1 MKALAIIPFMLAA
14 CSSTP
19 QYVVQQPAPVEQ
31 NTALVVDREIS
42 MLSRNEV
49 INGVKE
55 CEESGLRPVMITARR
70 RINGFLSTAP
80 VDVTCAPR
88 YDK

>member
-1 MKALAIIPFMLAA
+1 MKALAIIPFILVG

-19 QYVVQQPAPVEQ
+19 QQYTQYEQ
-31 NTALVVDREIS
+31 NTALVVEREINV
-42 MLSRNEV
+42 LTRNEV

-55 CEESGLRPVMITARR
+55 CEGNGLRPVMVTARR

>member
-1 MKALAIIPFMLAA
+1 MKLLALIPFILVG

-19 QYVVQQPAPVEQ
+19 QQYPHMEQ
-31 NTALVVDREIS
+31 NTALVVDREINV
-42 MLSRNEV
+42 LTRNEV

-55 CEESGLRPVMITARR
+55 CEGSGLRPVMVTARR

>member
-1 MKALAIIPFMLAA
+1 MKALALIPFILAG

-19 QYVVQQPAPVEQ
+19 PPQQEQ
-31 NTALVVDREIS
+31 NTALVVEREINV
-42 MLSRNEV
+42 LTRNEV

-55 CEESGLRPVMITARR
+55 CEGNGLRPVMVTARR

>member
-1 MKALAIIPFMLAA
+1 M
-14 CSSTP
+14 
-19 QYVVQQPAPVEQ
+19 EQ
-31 NTALVVDREIS
+31 NTALVVDREVTV
-42 MLSRNEV
+42 LTRNEV

-55 CEESGLRPVMITARR
+55 CEGSGLRPVMITARR

>member
-1 MKALAIIPFMLAA
+1 MKALALIPFILAG

-19 QYVVQQPAPVEQ
+19 PRQYEQ
-31 NTALVVDREIS
+31 NTALVVEREINV
-42 MLSRNEV
+42 LTRNEV

-55 CEESGLRPVMITARR
+55 CEGSGLRPVMVTARR

>member
-1 MKALAIIPFMLAA
+1 MRAAIVLSAMLAA

-19 QYVVQQPAPVEQ
+19 QYVVQQPVEQ
-31 NTALVVDREIS
+31 NTALVTDREINV
-42 MLSRNEV
+42 LTRNEV

-55 CEESGLRPVMITARR
+55 CEGSGLRPVMVTARR

>member
-1 MKALAIIPFMLAA
+1 VKALAVIPFILVG

-19 QYVVQQPAPVEQ
+19 PQQYTQYEQ
-31 NTALVVDREIS
+31 NTALVVEREINV
-42 MLSRNEV
+42 LTRNEV

-55 CEESGLRPVMITARR
+55 CEGSGLRPVMVTARR
-70 RINGFLSTAP
+70 RINGYLSTAP

>member
-1 MKALAIIPFMLAA
+1 VKALAFIPFILVGCA
-14 CSSTP
+14 STP
-19 QYVVQQPAPVEQ
+19 PQQYPYQEQ
-31 NTALVVDREIS
+31 NTALVVEREINV
-42 MLSRNEV
+42 LTRNEV

-55 CEESGLRPVMITARR
+55 CEGSGLRPVMVTARR
-70 RINGFLSTAP
+70 RINGYLSTAP

>member
-19 QYVVQQPAPVEQ
+19 QYVVQQEQ
-31 NTALVVDREIS
+31 NTALVVDREINV
-42 MLSRNEV
+42 LTRNEV

-55 CEESGLRPVMITARR
+55 CEGSGLRPVMVTARR

>member
-1 MKALAIIPFMLAA
+1 MKALAIIPFILVG

-19 QYVVQQPAPVEQ
+19 PPQHYTQQEQ
-31 NTALVVDREIS
+31 NTALVVDREITV
-42 MLSRNEV
+42 LTRNEV

-55 CEESGLRPVMITARR
+55 CEGSGLRPVMVTARR

>member
-1 MKALAIIPFMLAA
+1 MKLLAIIPFILVG

-19 QYVVQQPAPVEQ
+19 QHYSYQEQ
-31 NTALVVDREIS
+31 NTALVVDREINV
-42 MLSRNEV
+42 LTRNEV

-55 CEESGLRPVMITARR
+55 CEGSGLRPVMVTARR